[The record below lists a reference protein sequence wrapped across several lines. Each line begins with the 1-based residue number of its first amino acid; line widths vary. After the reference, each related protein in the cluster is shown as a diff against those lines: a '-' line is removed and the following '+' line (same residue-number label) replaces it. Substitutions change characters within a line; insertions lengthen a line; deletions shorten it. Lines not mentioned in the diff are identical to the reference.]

1 MPEGSAKGSKWLGS
15 WNQDVHS
22 LLQTHLG
29 TSCELLGMDLSAKR
43 ACPEVTL
50 CHVHTPMLCKRRGNI
65 GNTPPWQLS
74 LQQEGLSSHLAP
86 DKNVL
91 ISSCQRGWCALCSHS
106 FSHSLI
112 KSLWPLSLPRHS
124 SSLEKSW
131 HCSSFFAQQGGWEL
145 LLSSASLHLSLSTA
159 DVQCCC
165 IEAQI
170 WIADRVSLLGSQ
182 SQVFWVTQ
190 QFPHPC
196 RESNGDQFC
205 GEKMLF

>member
-1 MPEGSAKGSKWLGS
+1 MPEGSAKGSKWIGS
-15 WNQDVHS
+15 WNQNVHS

-170 WIADRVSLLGSQ
+170 WIADRVSL
-182 SQVFWVTQ
+182 
-190 QFPHPC
+190 
-196 RESNGDQFC
+196 
-205 GEKMLF
+205 